1 MKIYTKTGD
10 RGETGLVGGR
20 RVPKDDLRI
29 AAYGD
34 IDELNAIL
42 GQCRAINGGRVL
54 DGGVGA
60 GKGRAADRDW
70 SAKLEKMLRRLQHEL
85 FDLGADLATPLDSK
99 VPVPRVQK
107 KQVTNLEKW
116 IDAIAEEVAPL
127 KCFILPGGCELAAQL
142 HVARTVCRRAERAIV
157 ALGRRREAERAGAGG
172 HEEIGENVVKYVNR
186 LSDLLFMMA
195 RLANKI
201 EGVGEEKWG
210 KS

>member
-34 IDELNAIL
+34 VDELNAVL
-42 GQCRAINGGRVL
+42 GVCRGINGRCVMD
-54 DGGVGA
+54 DGGEM
-60 GKGRAADRDW
+60 GKGRTADRDW
-70 SAKLEKMLRRLQHEL
+70 RAELGKMLQRLQHEL

-107 KQVTNLEKW
+107 KQVTNLEQW
-116 IDAIAEEVAPL
+116 IDEISEEVAPL
-127 KCFILPGGCELAAQL
+127 RQFILPGGCELAAQL
-142 HVARTVCRRAERAIV
+142 HVARTLCRRAERALV
-157 ALGRRREAERAGAGG
+157 ALARREK
-172 HEEIGENVVKYVNR
+172 IGENVVKYVNR

-210 KS
+210 FERAKILKK